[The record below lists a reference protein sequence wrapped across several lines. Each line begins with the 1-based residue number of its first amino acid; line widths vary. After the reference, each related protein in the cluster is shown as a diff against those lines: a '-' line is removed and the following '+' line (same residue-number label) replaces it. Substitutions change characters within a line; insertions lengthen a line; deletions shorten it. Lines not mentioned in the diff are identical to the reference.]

1 MMAILLHPVLS
12 STGRGSGSESPGDQA
27 GQAAGYVIPPGP
39 GAQWRLS
46 RIELFASA
54 GNRCPG
60 RPRPS
65 VALPLVRTR
74 RFTPTREWEDAR
86 QIRGLEGEYAAI
98 AYLTACG
105 WSIEAHRFRLGR
117 HDIDLIARRGG
128 VVAFVEVKTRRGQAF
143 GSPGAAVGRDKQ
155 AAIAR
160 VAEIW
165 RLRNGRAGEMYRFDV
180 IEVLEGRNGSVRIE
194 HLEDAWRLSR

>member
-1 MMAILLHPVLS
+1 MAMLVHPVLS
-12 STGRGSGSESPGDQA
+12 SSNRGSGSASPGDQA
-27 GQAAGYVIPPGP
+27 GQAAGYVIHPGP
-39 GAQWRLS
+39 GAQWRPS
-46 RIELFASA
+46 RIELLGSA
-54 GNRCPG
+54 GNGWLGGPW
-60 RPRPS
+60 PS
-65 VALPLVRTR
+65 VALPFVKTR

-105 WSIEAHRFRLGR
+105 WAIEAHRFRLGR

-180 IEVLEGRNGSVRIE
+180 IEVVEGKNGKVRIE
-194 HLEDAWRLSR
+194 HIEDAWRLSR